1 MSKKGAGGRAKGDK
15 PDASAALQAANED
28 LRAKLTD
35 IQIELQQEKSK
46 VAKLEREKNQ
56 EGKLIREQEQHKHIV
71 VVTELKAKLHE
82 EKMKELQTVRET
94 LLRQHE
100 GELLRIIKIKD
111 NENQRLQ
118 ALVNALRDGAADKVK
133 TMLYADAKEEAKKVF
148 EFEKIKLQ
156 QEISDLKGAKKQ
168 VDEALNQAIHADKM
182 KAAEIRSVYHLHQEE
197 ISRIKRD
204 CEREIRRLMDE
215 IKLKDR
221 AVYVLEKELGAQA
234 GHAQR
239 LQLQKEALDEQLT
252 QVKEAEAWEKRH
264 LSSPKRE
271 LPCASGA
278 GDASDH
284 SGSPEQQ
291 LDERDTRRFQ
301 LKIAE
306 LSAII
311 RKLEDRNALLSEE
324 RNELL
329 KRLREAESQYKP
341 LLDKKRRLSRKNE
354 EMSHALRRMENKLKF
369 LTQEN
374 LRMKERVGTIRRPS
388 SLNDLDQSHEEKE
401 IELLRMQVIEQ
412 QNIIDDL
419 SKALETAGYVKSVID
434 RDKLLL
440 YRKQRKKVTKPSKKA
455 VVETFFG
462 YDDEASLDSD
472 GSSISYQTDKTDQT
486 PCTPEDDLDE
496 GMAKEET
503 ELRFRQL
510 TMEYQALQRAYA
522 LLQEQVGGTLDAER
536 EVKTR
541 EQLQA
546 ENHRYQTKI
555 EDLEKALAQQGQ
567 DMKWIEEK
575 QALYRWNQELLE
587 KIRQMESEENRLR
600 HDVQDVKD
608 QNELLE
614 FRILELEE
622 RERRSPNINFHHIPF
637 PEETSPLQ
645 VYCEA
650 EGVSDITIAD
660 LMKQL
665 DILGD
670 NAVSNLT
677 NEEQVV
683 VIQARTVLTLAEKW
697 LRQIEVTES
706 ALQQK
711 MNDIENEKELFS
723 KQKGYL
729 DEELDYRKQAMDQAH
744 KRILELEA
752 MLYDA
757 LQQEAGA
764 KMTELL
770 SEEEQEKLKGAVEQW
785 KRQVMSE
792 LRERDAQILR
802 ERMEL
807 VHHAQQR
814 IKELEERIEA
824 QKRLIK
830 ELEEKLSFF
839 GRSSSRQPARKATM
853 KERKLDTVINDQ
865 ITVLSQERPTLHQD
879 NKYLKEHLT
888 IHFGENRK
896 FIKNVQRSKR
906 IVPEVIQKSKKSLE
920 NHVLD
925 LKAKFCKNVTKPFKE
940 MDNVNGPKV
949 SICNVWSTMKN
960 YRI

>member
-1 MSKKGAGGRAKGDK
+1 MSKKGPSSRTRGDK
-15 PDASAALQAANED
+15 AEAFAALQAANEE

-46 VAKLEREKNQ
+46 VSRVEREKNQ
-56 EGKLIREQEQHKHIV
+56 EIRQAREHEQHKNAV
-71 VVTELKAKLHE
+71 LLTELKTKLHE
-82 EKMKELQTVRET
+82 EKMKELQAVREA

-100 GELLRIIKIKD
+100 AELLRVIKIKD

-118 ALVNALRDGAADKVK
+118 TLLNTLRDGAPDKVK
-133 TMLYADAKEEAKKVF
+133 TVLLSEAKEEAKKGF
-148 EFEKIKLQ
+148 EVEKVKMQ
-156 QEISDLKGAKKQ
+156 QEISELRGAKKQ
-168 VDEALNQAIHADKM
+168 VEEALTIVIQADKM

-197 ISRIKRD
+197 ITRIKKE
-204 CEREIRRLMDE
+204 CERDIRRLMEE
-215 IKLKDR
+215 IKFKDR
-221 AVYVLEKELGAQA
+221 AVFVLERELGVQA

-239 LQLQKEALDEQLT
+239 LQLQKEALDEQLS
-252 QVKEAEAWEKRH
+252 QAREADRH
-264 LSSPKRE
+264 LGSPRRE
-271 LPCASGA
+271 LPYASGA

-291 LDERDTRRFQ
+291 LDEKDARRFQ

-341 LLDKKRRLSRKNE
+341 LLDRNKRLTRKNE
-354 EMSHALRRMENKLKF
+354 DLSHALRRMENKLKF
-369 LTQEN
+369 VTQEN
-374 LRMKERVGTIRRPS
+374 IEMRQRAGIIKRPS
-388 SLNDLDQSHEEKE
+388 SLNDLDQSQDEREVDFLKLQ
-401 IELLRMQVIEQ
+401 IVEQ
-412 QNIIDDL
+412 QNLIDEL
-419 SKALETAGYVKSVID
+419 SKTLETAGYVKSVLE
-434 RDKLLL
+434 RDKLLR
-440 YRKQRKKVTKPSKKA
+440 YRKQRKKMAKLPKKPV

-462 YDDEASLDSD
+462 YDEEASLESD
-472 GSSISYQTDKTDQT
+472 GSSISYQTDRTDQT
-486 PCTPEDDLDE
+486 PCTPEDDLEE
-496 GMAKEET
+496 GVAKEET

-546 ENHRYQTKI
+546 EVLCAQTRI
-555 EDLEKALAQQGQ
+555 EDLEKALAEQGQ

-575 QALYRWNQELLE
+575 QALYRRNQELVE
-587 KIRQMESEENRLR
+587 KIKEMETEEARLK
-600 HDVQDVKD
+600 HEVQDAKD

-622 RERRSPNINFHHIPF
+622 RERKSPAINFHHVPVPF
-637 PEETSPLQ
+637 VDDGRSPLQ

-650 EGVSDITIAD
+650 EGVTDILVSE
-660 LMKQL
+660 LMKKL

-677 NEEQVV
+677 NDEQVV

-697 LRQIEVTES
+697 LQQIEETEL
-706 ALQQK
+706 ALQRK
-711 MNDIENEKELFS
+711 MADLESEKELFS

-729 DEELDYRKQAMDQAH
+729 DEELDYRKQTLDQAH
-744 KRILELEA
+744 KHILELEA

-764 KMTELL
+764 KVCQML
-770 SEEEQEKLKGAVEQW
+770 SEEEREKLKVAVEQW

-807 VHHAQQR
+807 LQLAQQR

-824 QKRLIK
+824 QKRQIK
-830 ELEEKLSFF
+830 ELEEKV
-839 GRSSSRQPARKATM
+839 KAMHMLVCPDGT
-853 KERKLDTVINDQ
+853 
-865 ITVLSQERPTLHQD
+865 
-879 NKYLKEHLT
+879 
-888 IHFGENRK
+888 
-896 FIKNVQRSKR
+896 
-906 IVPEVIQKSKKSLE
+906 
-920 NHVLD
+920 
-925 LKAKFCKNVTKPFKE
+925 
-940 MDNVNGPKV
+940 
-949 SICNVWSTMKN
+949 
-960 YRI
+960 

>member
-1 MSKKGAGGRAKGDK
+1 MSKKGASARAKGEK
-15 PDASAALQAANED
+15 PDALAALQAANEE

-46 VAKLEREKNQ
+46 VSKLEREKNQ
-56 EGKLIREQEQHKHIV
+56 EVKQIKEHEQHKSTV
-71 VVTELKAKLHE
+71 VVTELKVKLHE
-82 EKMKELQTVRET
+82 EKMKELQAVREA

-100 GELLRIIKIKD
+100 AELLRVIKIKD
-111 NENQRLQ
+111 NEIQRLQ
-118 ALVNALRDGAADKVK
+118 SLLNAVRDGAPDKVK
-133 TMLYADAKEEAKKVF
+133 TVLLTEAKEEAKKGF
-148 EFEKIKLQ
+148 EVEKIKMQ
-156 QEISDLKGAKKQ
+156 QEISELKGAKKQ
-168 VDEALNQAIHADKM
+168 VEEALTMVIQADKI

-197 ISRIKRD
+197 ISRIKRE
-204 CEREIRRLMDE
+204 CEREIRRLMEE
-215 IKLKDR
+215 IKFKDR
-221 AVYVLEKELGAQA
+221 AVYVLERELGVQA

-239 LQLQKEALDEQLT
+239 LQLQKEALDEQLS
-252 QVKEAEAWEKRH
+252 QIKESDRH

-271 LPCASGA
+271 LPYASGA
-278 GDASDH
+278 GDAGEH

-291 LDERDTRRFQ
+291 LDEKDARRFQ

-341 LLDKKRRLSRKNE
+341 LLDKNKRLSRKNE
-354 EMSHALRRMENKLKF
+354 DLSHALRRMENKLKYV
-369 LTQEN
+369 TQEN
-374 LRMKERVGTIRRPS
+374 IAMRQRAGPIRRPS
-388 SLNDLDQSHEEKE
+388 SLNDLDHSQEERE
-401 IELLRMQVIEQ
+401 VESLRLQVIEQ
-412 QNIIDDL
+412 QN
-419 SKALETAGYVKSVID
+419 VID
-434 RDKLLL
+434 ELFKERDKLLRF
-440 YRKQRKKVTKPSKKA
+440 RKQRRKMTRIPKP
-455 VVETFFG
+455 VVETFYG
-462 YDDEASLDSD
+462 YDEEASLESD
-472 GSSISYQTDKTDQT
+472 GSSISYHTDRTDQT
-486 PCTPEDDLDE
+486 PCTPDDDLEE

-546 ENHRYQTKI
+546 EIQRSQAQI
-555 EDLEKALAQQGQ
+555 EDLEKALAEQGQ

-575 QALYRWNQELLE
+575 QALYRRNQELVE
-587 KIRQMESEENRLR
+587 KIKQMEAEEARLK
-600 HDVQDVKD
+600 HDVQDAKD

-622 RERRSPNINFHHIPF
+622 RERRSPAINFHHIPF
-637 PEETSPLQ
+637 KEGKSPLQ

-650 EGVSDITIAD
+650 EGVTDIEVAE
-660 LMKQL
+660 LMKKL

-697 LRQIEVTES
+697 LQQIELTES

-711 MNDIENEKELFS
+711 MLDLENEKELFS

-729 DEELDYRKQAMDQAH
+729 DDELDFRKQSLDQAH
-744 KRILELEA
+744 KQILELEA

-764 KMTELL
+764 KISELL
-770 SEEEQEKLKGAVEQW
+770 SEEEKDKLKSAVEQW

-807 VHHAQQR
+807 VQHAQQR
-814 IKELEERIEA
+814 IKELEERIEG
-824 QKRLIK
+824 QKRQIK
-830 ELEEKLSFF
+830 ELEEKV
-839 GRSSSRQPARKATM
+839 R
-853 KERKLDTVINDQ
+853 
-865 ITVLSQERPTLHQD
+865 
-879 NKYLKEHLT
+879 
-888 IHFGENRK
+888 
-896 FIKNVQRSKR
+896 
-906 IVPEVIQKSKKSLE
+906 
-920 NHVLD
+920 
-925 LKAKFCKNVTKPFKE
+925 
-940 MDNVNGPKV
+940 
-949 SICNVWSTMKN
+949 
-960 YRI
+960 